1 MRLHVRAF
9 PNSCLLC
16 GGKMQSIGMSRRCFG
31 CTRILLITAA
41 LFVEMMALAGHAGA
55 QEPPVTPKPGTTPKS
70 PATDEHAGTSTFLH
84 ELAQEAEQKNPQI
97 AASFH
102 AWQAS
107 RKVPKQVSALPETQ
121 LSVQQFS
128 VGSPRPFAGYGNSD
142 FAYIG
147 FGASQDIHFPG
158 KRQLRASV
166 AEHQAASM
174 EAQTDS
180 MRRTVVGNLKMVY
193 FRLAYIQQ
201 TLGVL
206 QRSNE
211 LLSQVQE
218 ATEARYRVGQGNQQD
233 VLKAQLQHTKIL
245 QEVAHHHQE
254 EGLLEAQIKQLLG
267 RPQESPD
274 IGAETLTVRRLP
286 YSAAELLQKARE
298 QNPDVHSK
306 QASMRQQ
313 ETQVEL
319 ARKNFRPD
327 FNVQY
332 NYEHTGS
339 QTRDYYMATYG
350 IRLPNRG
357 RQKAELAE
365 AQENQ
370 ERARKELD
378 AETQRVLSEVQQQY
392 VRAKTSEERLK
403 SYSDG
408 LVPQSE
414 ATFQSALSAYQSN
427 KQDFESLLSSFLD
440 VLNLDLEYRNEL
452 VDHESALAELE
463 RMTGVDLP

>member
-1 MRLHVRAF
+1 
-9 PNSCLLC
+9 
-16 GGKMQSIGMSRRCFG
+16 MQSTYLSRSLFG
-31 CTRILLITAA
+31 CTCISFITAA
-41 LFVEMMALAGHAGA
+41 LFVGTLALAGNASA
-55 QEPPVTPKPGTTPKS
+55 QEPPSAQRPLPES
-70 PATDEHAGTSTFLH
+70 PAMEEHKAAPTSLR
-84 ELAQEAEQKNPQI
+84 ELVQEAEQKNPQI

-107 RKVPKQVSALPETQ
+107 RNVPKQASALPETQ

-128 VGSPRPFAGYGNSD
+128 VGSPRPFAGYSNSD

-147 FGASQDIHFPG
+147 FGASQDIPYPG
-158 KRQLRASV
+158 KRQLRAHV
-166 AEHQAASM
+166 AEREADSM

-180 MRRTVVGNLKMVY
+180 VRRTVVGNLKMVY

-206 QRSNE
+206 KRSDE
-211 LLSQVQE
+211 LLNQVQE
-218 ATEARYRVGQGNQQD
+218 ASEARYRVGQGNQQD

-245 QEVAHHHQE
+245 KEIAHHHQE
-254 EGLLEAQIKQLLG
+254 EGLLEAQIKRLLG
-267 RPQESPD
+267 RPQESAQ
-274 IGAETLTVRRLP
+274 IVAETLTVRALP

-306 QASMRQQ
+306 QASIQRQD
-313 ETQVEL
+313 TQVEL
-319 ARKNFRPD
+319 AHKNFRPD

-332 NYEHTGS
+332 AYQHTDGD
-339 QTRDYYMATYG
+339 TRDYYMATFG

-365 AQENQ
+365 AEQNQ

-378 AETQRVLSEVQQQY
+378 AESQRVLSEVQQQY

-403 SYSDG
+403 IYSDG

-414 ATFQSALSAYQSN
+414 TTFRSALSAYQSN
-427 KQDFESLLSSFLD
+427 RQDFESLLSGFLD

-452 VDHESALAELE
+452 VEHESALAELE
-463 RMTGVDLP
+463 RLTGVDVP

>member
-1 MRLHVRAF
+1 ML
-9 PNSCLLC
+9 
-16 GGKMQSIGMSRRCFG
+16 
-31 CTRILLITAA
+31 
-41 LFVEMMALAGHAGA
+41 ALAGDAGA
-55 QEPPVTPKPGTTPKS
+55 QEPTSPQLRTPESPGM
-70 PATDEHAGTSTFLH
+70 AEHAGMPTSLR
-84 ELAQEAEQKNPQI
+84 ELIQEAEQKNPQI

-107 RKVPKQVSALPETQ
+107 RNVPKQVSALPETQ

-128 VGSPRPFAGYGNSD
+128 VGSPRPFAGYSNSD

-147 FGASQDIHFPG
+147 FGASQDIPYPG

-166 AEHQAASM
+166 AEHEAASM

-180 MRRTVVGNLKMVY
+180 VRRTVVRNLKMVY

-206 QRSNE
+206 QRSDE
-211 LLSQVQE
+211 LLNQVQE
-218 ATEARYRVGQGNQQD
+218 ASEARYRVGQGNQED

-254 EGLLEAQIKQLLG
+254 EGLLEAQIKQALG
-267 RPQESPD
+267 RTQESAD
-274 IGAETLTVRRLP
+274 IIAETLTVRGLP

-298 QNPDVHSK
+298 QNPDVRSK
-306 QASMRQQ
+306 QAAIGQQ
-313 ETQVEL
+313 EAQVEL
-319 ARKNFRPD
+319 AHKNFRPD

-332 NYEHTGS
+332 TYEHTGS
-339 QTRDYYMATYG
+339 QARDYYMAAFG

-365 AQENQ
+365 ALESQ
-370 ERARKELD
+370 ERARQELD
-378 AETQRVLSEVQQQY
+378 AESQRVLSEVQQQY

-403 SYSDG
+403 IYSDG

-427 KQDFESLLSSFLD
+427 RQDFESLLSGFLD

-452 VDHESALAELE
+452 VEHESALGELE
-463 RMTGVDLP
+463 RLTGVDLP

>member
-1 MRLHVRAF
+1 
-9 PNSCLLC
+9 
-16 GGKMQSIGMSRRCFG
+16 MQSTYLSRSLFG
-31 CTRILLITAA
+31 CTRISLISAA
-41 LFVEMMALAGHAGA
+41 VLVGTMVL
-55 QEPPVTPKPGTTPKS
+55 PVTGTAQQTGNSQKPGAS
-70 PATDEHAGTSTFLH
+70 PGSPGMTEHAGMPTSLR
-84 ELAQEAEQKNPQI
+84 ELIQEVELKNPQI

-102 AWQAS
+102 AWQAA
-107 RKVPKQVSALPETQ
+107 RNVPKQVSALPETQ

-128 VGSPRPFAGYGNSD
+128 VGSPRPFAGYSNSD

-147 FGASQDIHFPG
+147 FGASQDIPYPG
-158 KRQLRASV
+158 KRQLRAQV
-166 AEHQAASM
+166 AEHEADSM

-180 MRRTVVGNLKMVY
+180 VRRTVVGNLKMVY

-206 QRSNE
+206 QRSDA
-211 LLSQVQE
+211 LLTQVQE
-218 ATEARYRVGQGNQQD
+218 ASEARYRVGQGNQQD

-254 EGLLEAQIKQLLG
+254 EGLLEAQIKQFLG

-274 IGAETLTVRRLP
+274 IVAETLTVRRLP

-327 FNVQY
+327 FSVQY

-339 QTRDYYMATYG
+339 QTRDYYMATFG

-365 AQENQ
+365 AQESQ
-370 ERARKELD
+370 ERARQELG
-378 AETQRVLSEVQQQY
+378 AESQRVLSEVQQQY
-392 VRAKTSEERLK
+392 VRATTAEERLK
-403 SYSDG
+403 IYSDG

-414 ATFQSALSAYQSN
+414 ATLQSALSAYQSN
-427 KQDFESLLSSFLD
+427 RQDFESLLSGFLD
-440 VLNLDLEYRNEL
+440 VLNLDLEYRSEL
-452 VDHESALAELE
+452 VEHESALAELE
-463 RMTGVDLP
+463 RLTGVDIP

>member
-1 MRLHVRAF
+1 
-9 PNSCLLC
+9 
-16 GGKMQSIGMSRRCFG
+16 MQSTYLSRSLFG
-31 CTRILLITAA
+31 RARISLITAV
-41 LFVEMMALAGHAGA
+41 LFVGTLALAGNAGA
-55 QEPPVTPKPGTTPKS
+55 QEPPSPQRQIPESPGMT
-70 PATDEHAGTSTFLH
+70 EHAGTPTSLH
-84 ELAQEAEQKNPQI
+84 ELVQEAEQKNPQI
-97 AASFH
+97 GASFH

-107 RKVPKQVSALPETQ
+107 RNVSRQVSALPETQ

-128 VGSPRPFAGYGNSD
+128 VGSPRPFAGYSNSD

-147 FGASQDIHFPG
+147 FGASQDIPYPG
-158 KRQLRASV
+158 KRQLRARV
-166 AEHQAASM
+166 AEHEADSM

-180 MRRTVVGNLKMVY
+180 VRRTVVGNLKMVY

-206 QRSNE
+206 QRSDA
-211 LLSQVQE
+211 LLNQVQE

-245 QEVAHHHQE
+245 QEIAHHHQE
-254 EGLLEAQIKQLLG
+254 EGLLEAQIKQVLG
-267 RPQESPD
+267 RPQESAD
-274 IGAETLTVRRLP
+274 IVAETLTLRALP
-286 YSAAELLQKARE
+286 YTAAELLQRARE

-306 QASMRQQ
+306 QASIRQQ

-319 ARKNFRPD
+319 AHKNFRPD
-327 FNVQY
+327 FNVGY
-332 NYEHTGS
+332 TYEHTAS
-339 QTRDYYMATYG
+339 QFKDYYMATFG

-370 ERARKELD
+370 ERARQELD
-378 AETQRVLSEVQQQY
+378 AESQRVLSEVQQQY

-403 SYSDG
+403 IYSDG

-427 KQDFESLLSSFLD
+427 RQDFESLLSGFLD

-452 VDHESALAELE
+452 VEHESALAELE
-463 RMTGVDLP
+463 RLTGVDVP

>member
-1 MRLHVRAF
+1 
-9 PNSCLLC
+9 
-16 GGKMQSIGMSRRCFG
+16 MQSTYLSRSLFG
-31 CTRILLITAA
+31 RTRISLISAA
-41 LFVEMMALAGHAGA
+41 LLVGTMSLVEGTAQQTRNSQQSGTTPESPAIAGHAGM
-55 QEPPVTPKPGTTPKS
+55 P
-70 PATDEHAGTSTFLH
+70 TSLH
-84 ELAQEAEQKNPQI
+84 ELIQEAEQKNPQI

-107 RKVPKQVSALPETQ
+107 RNIPKQVSALPETQ

-128 VGSPRPFAGYGNSD
+128 VGSPRPFAGYSNSD

-147 FGASQDIHFPG
+147 FGASQDIPYPG
-158 KRQLRASV
+158 KRQLRARV
-166 AEHQAASM
+166 AEQEADSM

-180 MRRTVVGNLKMVY
+180 VRRTVVGNLKMVY
-193 FRLAYIQQ
+193 VRLAYIQQ

-206 QRSNE
+206 QRSDE
-211 LLSQVQE
+211 LLNQVQQ

-245 QEVAHHHQE
+245 QEIAHHHQE

-267 RPQESPD
+267 RPQESTD
-274 IGAETLTVRRLP
+274 LVAETLTVRALP
-286 YSAAELLQKARE
+286 YSAAELLQRARE

-306 QASMRQQ
+306 TAYIRQQ
-313 ETQVEL
+313 EAQVEL
-319 ARKNFRPD
+319 AHKNFRPD

-332 NYEHTGS
+332 TYEHTAS
-339 QTRDYYMATYG
+339 QFPDYYMASFG

-357 RQKAELAE
+357 RQRAELAE
-365 AQENQ
+365 AQEKQ

-378 AETQRVLSEVQQQY
+378 SESQRVLSEVQQQY

-403 SYSDG
+403 IYSDG

-414 ATFQSALSAYQSN
+414 ATFRSAMSAYQSN
-427 KQDFESLLSSFLD
+427 RQDFETLLSGFLD
-440 VLNLDLEYRNEL
+440 VLNLDLEYRTEL
-452 VDHESALAELE
+452 VEHESAIAELE
-463 RMTGVDLP
+463 RLTGVDVP

>member
-1 MRLHVRAF
+1 
-9 PNSCLLC
+9 
-16 GGKMQSIGMSRRCFG
+16 MQSTHLSRSLFG
-31 CTRILLITAA
+31 RTRISLITATLFIGTLA
-41 LFVEMMALAGHAGA
+41 LVGDAGA
-55 QEPPVTPKPGTTPKS
+55 QEPASPQRRTSESPGM
-70 PATDEHAGTSTFLH
+70 AEHAGMATSLR
-84 ELAQEAEQKNPQI
+84 ELMQEAEQKNPQI

-102 AWQAS
+102 TWQAS
-107 RKVPKQVSALPETQ
+107 RNVPKQASALPEMQ

-128 VGSPRPFAGYGNSD
+128 VGSPRPFAGYSNSD

-147 FGASQDIHFPG
+147 FGASQDIPYPG
-158 KRQLRASV
+158 KRQLRANV
-166 AEHQAASM
+166 AEHEADSM

-180 MRRTVVGNLKMVY
+180 ARRTVVGNLKIVY
-193 FRLAYIQQ
+193 FHLAYIQQ

-206 QRSNE
+206 QRSDE
-211 LLSQVQE
+211 LLSQLQE
-218 ATEARYRVGQGNQQD
+218 AAEARYRVGQGNQQD

-245 QEVAHHHQE
+245 QGIAHHHQE

-267 RPQESPD
+267 RPQESED
-274 IGAETLTVRRLP
+274 IVAEAFTLRALP
-286 YSAAELLQKARE
+286 HAAAELLQRARE

-306 QASMRQQ
+306 QASIQQ
-313 ETQVEL
+313 RDTQVEL
-319 ARKNFRPD
+319 AHKNFRPD

-332 NYEHTGS
+332 TYEHTGR
-339 QTRDYYMATYG
+339 QARDYYMATFG

-370 ERARKELD
+370 ERARQELE
-378 AETQRVLSEVQQQY
+378 AESQRVLSEVQQQY

-403 SYSDG
+403 IYSDG

-427 KQDFESLLSSFLD
+427 RQDFESLLSGFLD
-440 VLNLDLEYRNEL
+440 VLNLDLEYRSEL
-452 VDHESALAELE
+452 VEHESALAELE
-463 RMTGVDLP
+463 RLTGVDVP

>member
-1 MRLHVRAF
+1 
-9 PNSCLLC
+9 
-16 GGKMQSIGMSRRCFG
+16 MQSIYLSRSLFG
-31 CTRILLITAA
+31 CTHISVIGVA
-41 LFVEMMALAGHAGA
+41 LFMGTMLLPATGTAQQAGNSQQPGA
-55 QEPPVTPKPGTTPKS
+55 NPES
-70 PATDEHAGTSTFLH
+70 PAMAEHNAAPTSLH
-84 ELAQEAEQKNPQI
+84 ELIQEAEQKNPQI

-107 RKVPKQVSALPETQ
+107 RNVPKQVSALPETQ
-121 LSVQQFS
+121 VSVQQFS
-128 VGSPRPFAGYGNSD
+128 VGSPRPFAGYSNSD

-147 FGASQDIHFPG
+147 FGASQDIPYPG
-158 KRQLRASV
+158 KRQFRASI
-166 AEHQAASM
+166 AEHEADSM

-180 MRRTVVGNLKMVY
+180 VRRTVVGNLKMVY

-206 QRSNE
+206 QRSDQ
-211 LLSQVQE
+211 LLNQVQE
-218 ATEARYRVGQGNQQD
+218 ASEARYRVGQGNQQD

-245 QEVAHHHQE
+245 QEIAHHHQE
-254 EGLLEAQIKQLLG
+254 EGLLEAQIKQVLG

-274 IGAETLTVRRLP
+274 IVAETLMLRALP
-286 YSAAELLQKARE
+286 YTAAELLQRARE

-306 QASMRQQ
+306 QASIRQQ

-319 ARKNFRPD
+319 AHKNFRPD

-332 NYEHTGS
+332 AYQHTGS
-339 QTRDYYMATYG
+339 QARDYYMATFG

-370 ERARKELD
+370 ERARQELD
-378 AETQRVLSEVQQQY
+378 AESQRVLSEVQQQY
-392 VRAKTSEERLK
+392 VRAQTSEERLK
-403 SYSDG
+403 IYSDG

-427 KQDFESLLSSFLD
+427 RQDFESLLSGFLD

-452 VDHESALAELE
+452 VEHESALADLE
-463 RMTGVDLP
+463 RLTGVELP

>member
-1 MRLHVRAF
+1 
-9 PNSCLLC
+9 
-16 GGKMQSIGMSRRCFG
+16 MQSTHLSRSLFG
-31 CTRILLITAA
+31 CTRISFIVVA
-41 LFVEMMALAGHAGA
+41 LFFGALALVGNAGA
-55 QEPPVTPKPGTTPKS
+55 QEPPSPERPTPESPGM
-70 PATDEHAGTSTFLH
+70 AEHPGMSTSLR
-84 ELAQEAEQKNPQI
+84 ELIQEAEQKNPQI

-102 AWQAS
+102 TWQAS
-107 RKVPKQVSALPETQ
+107 RNVPKQASALPETQ

-128 VGSPRPFAGYGNSD
+128 VGSPRPFAGYSNSD

-147 FGASQDIHFPG
+147 FGASQDIPYPG
-158 KRQLRASV
+158 KRQLRGRV
-166 AEHQAASM
+166 AEHEADSM

-180 MRRTVVGNLKMVY
+180 VRRAVVGNLKMVY

-206 QRSNE
+206 QRSDA
-211 LLSQVQE
+211 LLTQVQE
-218 ATEARYRVGQGNQQD
+218 ASEARYRVGQGNQQD

-254 EGLLEAQIKQLLG
+254 EGLLEAQIKQVLG
-267 RPQESPD
+267 RPQDSAD
-274 IGAETLTVRRLP
+274 IVAETLTLRALP
-286 YSAAELLQKARE
+286 YTAAELLRRARE

-306 QASMRQQ
+306 QASIRQQ
-313 ETQVEL
+313 EARVEL
-319 ARKNFRPD
+319 AHKNFRPD

-339 QTRDYYMATYG
+339 QTRDYYMATFG

-370 ERARKELD
+370 ERARQELD
-378 AETQRVLSEVQQQY
+378 AESQRVLSEVQQQY
-392 VRAKTSEERLK
+392 VRAKTAEEQLK
-403 SYSDG
+403 IYSDG

-427 KQDFESLLSSFLD
+427 KQDFESLLSGFLD

-452 VDHESALAELE
+452 VEHESALAELE
-463 RMTGVDLP
+463 RLTGVDLP

>member
-1 MRLHVRAF
+1 
-9 PNSCLLC
+9 
-16 GGKMQSIGMSRRCFG
+16 MQSTHLSRSPFG
-31 CTRILLITAA
+31 RTRISLITAT
-41 LFVEMMALAGHAGA
+41 LFLGTLALAGDAGA
-55 QEPPVTPKPGTTPKS
+55 QEPASPQRRTSESPGM
-70 PATDEHAGTSTFLH
+70 AGHAGMATPLR
-84 ELAQEAEQKNPQI
+84 ELMQEAEQKNPQI

-107 RKVPKQVSALPETQ
+107 RNVPKQVSALPETQ

-128 VGSPRPFAGYGNSD
+128 VGTPRPFAGYSNSD

-147 FGASQDIHFPG
+147 FGASQDIPYPG
-158 KRQLRASV
+158 KRQLRARV
-166 AEHQAASM
+166 AEHEADSM

-180 MRRTVVGNLKMVY
+180 VRRAVVGNLKTVY

-206 QRSNE
+206 QKSDQ
-211 LLSQVQE
+211 LLNQVQE

-245 QEVAHHHQE
+245 QQIAHHHQE
-254 EGLLEAQIKQLLG
+254 EGLLEAQIKQVLG
-267 RPQESPD
+267 RPQESAD
-274 IGAETLTVRRLP
+274 IVAETVTLRTLA

-306 QASMRQQ
+306 QASIRQH

-319 ARKNFRPD
+319 AHKNFRPD
-327 FNVQY
+327 FNVSY
-332 NYEHTGS
+332 TYEHTADKF
-339 QTRDYYMATYG
+339 RDYYMATFG

-370 ERARKELD
+370 ERARQELD
-378 AETQRVLSEVQQQY
+378 AASQRVLSEVQQQY
-392 VRAKTSEERLK
+392 VRAKTAEERLK
-403 SYSDG
+403 IYSDG
-408 LVPQSE
+408 LIPQSE

-427 KQDFESLLSSFLD
+427 KQDFEGLLSGFLD
-440 VLNLDLEYRNEL
+440 VLNLDLEYRSEL
-452 VDHESALAELE
+452 VEHESALAELE
-463 RMTGVDLP
+463 RLTGVDVP

>member
-1 MRLHVRAF
+1 
-9 PNSCLLC
+9 
-16 GGKMQSIGMSRRCFG
+16 MQFTYLSRGLFG
-31 CTRILLITAA
+31 CTYVSLISAA
-41 LFVEMMALAGHAGA
+41 LSLGALLQPGVATA
-55 QEPPVTPKPGTTPKS
+55 QEPASSQPLVSAS
-70 PATDEHAGTSTFLH
+70 PSSAMGEHGGVPTSLR
-84 ELAQEAEQKNPQI
+84 ELVQEAEQKNPRI

-107 RKVPKQVSALPETQ
+107 RNVPKQVSALPETQ

-128 VGSPRPFAGYGNSD
+128 VGSPRPFAGYSNSD

-147 FGASQDIHFPG
+147 FGASQDIPYPG
-158 KRQLRASV
+158 KRQLHARA
-166 AEHQAASM
+166 AEHESDSM

-180 MRRTVVGNLKMVY
+180 VRRTVVGNLKMVY
-193 FRLAYIQQ
+193 FQLAYIQQ

-206 QRSNE
+206 QRSDE
-211 LLSQVQE
+211 LLNQVQQASE
-218 ATEARYRVGQGNQQD
+218 SRYRVGQGNQQD

-245 QEVAHHHQE
+245 QEIAHHHQE

-267 RPQESPD
+267 RPQESAE
-274 IGAETLTVRRLP
+274 IVAETLTVRALP

-306 QASMRQQ
+306 QASIQRQD
-313 ETQVEL
+313 TQVEL
-319 ARKNFRPD
+319 AHKNFRPD

-332 NYEHTGS
+332 AYQHTNGD
-339 QTRDYYMATYG
+339 TRDYYMATFG

-365 AQENQ
+365 AQQNQ

-378 AETQRVLSEVQQQY
+378 AESQRVLSEVQQQY

-403 SYSDG
+403 IYSDG

-414 ATFQSALSAYQSN
+414 ATFRSALTAYQSN
-427 KQDFESLLSSFLD
+427 RQDFESLLSGFLD
-440 VLNLDLEYRNEL
+440 VLNLDLEYRREL
-452 VDHESALAELE
+452 VEHESALAELE
-463 RMTGVDLP
+463 RLTGVDVR